1 MLQNSRNLRGID
13 PGLRVKSDPDL
24 ISGLLDLGDISPVR
38 LCLQERHT
46 HKIHDG
52 LRRFSVTVQKL
63 ADHLIRLLMRL
74 DPCDSLIDI
83 QLLSLLRDVAL
94 RDKGI
99 HGQIYRRLEVR
110 LFSSALCLTDSL
122 IEHFAVQIVADRLH
136 MAGLLRSQKISG
148 AADLQIPHG
157 DLHTAS
163 ELRELTDRVKPLL
176 RILLEHLVPAIHQK
190 SIGVAV
196 RPSDPPA
203 KLIQLRKSQPVRV
216 ADDQCVDI

>member
-1 MLQNSRNLRGID
+1 M
-13 PGLRVKSDPDL
+13 
-24 ISGLLDLGDISPVR
+24 R
-38 LCLQERHT
+38 LCLQERHA

-99 HGQIYRRLEVR
+99 HRQIYRRLEVR
-110 LFSSALCLTDSL
+110 FFFSSLRLTDSL

-136 MAGLLRSQKISG
+136 MAGLLSSQKISG
-148 AADLQIPHG
+148 TADLQIPHG
-157 DLHTAS
+157 DLHAAS

-176 RILLEHLVPAIHQK
+176 RILPEHLVPAIHQK
-190 SIGVAV
+190 RIGVSI
-196 RPSDPPA
+196 RPSDPSA